1 MTTCLLQENTEHSD
15 DPWCHHPCPPSILR
29 SLRFASAE
37 SVDKIPSV
45 ESDMPSLAES
55 SQSAGSCGG
64 ELEEELLLFPPQL
77 PNSRAKSVGSSRT
90 ITFDPRVWVREFE
103 RDPDER
109 EVTWYSSSELEAFK
123 VAAVERI
130 VAFSQTELV
139 ATGTGRMVPKRS
151 LRLSKSVFSHTAL
164 GTEYEMKLENLFRAV
179 LQNEL
184 RRILVVDSH
193 DIFLQLFAKGLQ
205 KLVPHAEIVLAGSS
219 QVALAEAAKGR
230 FDVVLVEERL
240 KFLHQKGTSATT
252 SCTDAE
258 ARSGT
263 ALMKRLQTTLGRAI
277 YIGVSA
283 KYKEDMVLMRS
294 VADLCWSKPPPK
306 MDAVLLR
313 EILHKLLSKR
323 ERFHAISE
331 LYATSC

>member
-1 MTTCLLQENTEHSD
+1 
-15 DPWCHHPCPPSILR
+15 
-29 SLRFASAE
+29 
-37 SVDKIPSV
+37 
-45 ESDMPSLAES
+45 MPSLAES

-64 ELEEELLLFPPQL
+64 ELLEEELLLFPAQL

-90 ITFDPRVWVREFE
+90 INFDPRVWVREFE

-151 LRLSKSVFSHTAL
+151 LRLSKPVFSHTAL

-219 QVALAEAAKGR
+219 QVALVEAAKGR

-240 KFLHQKGTSATT
+240 KFLHQKGTSATA

-263 ALMKRLQTTLGRAI
+263 ALMKRLQGTLGRAI

-283 KYKEDMVLMRS
+283 KYKEDVVLMRS